1 MIISFNYNLSLSSPL
16 SQYLM
21 VMEFPAEY
29 NSPGEHTHYKSH
41 SESYQVGME
50 KINNVIALAHINLKA
65 CRVDLSE
72 R

>member
-1 MIISFNYNLSLSSPL
+1 MIISFNYNLSLSSTL

-21 VMEFPAEY
+21 VMELLAEY
-29 NSPGEHTHYKSH
+29 NSQVNTLYKSH